1 MSKISDYQT
10 SGHANGLARIC
21 DEPFNI
27 VKVQDSSYDGEPSI
41 RMMTQKQKEVDGV
54 EYSEFYT
61 SRKAI
66 LDTLSNPQLRQD
78 LENNPI
84 GPVKCKQTKAK
95 GGGKGYWVLVDA
107 E

>member
-10 SGHANGLARIC
+10 SGNAAGLARIGA
-21 DEPFNI
+21 EPVTI
-27 VKVQDSSYDGEPSI
+27 VKVQDSSYHGEPSI
-41 RMMTQKQKEVDGV
+41 RNMTQTPIEVDGV
-54 EYSEFYT
+54 EYSELYT
-61 SRKAI
+61 SRKAF

-78 LENNPI
+78 LETNPI

-95 GGGKGYWVLVDA
+95 GGGKDYWVLVDA